1 MLQIGSWDREF
12 QEEMSFMADVWE
24 SVPIL
29 IGLLAVLYG
38 LVATDLVLIVL
49 GSVLLL
55 VYSIVYFYIPKKV
68 KHDRMLR
75 QEEKEKTK
83 GKAFP
88 DCQQYYSS

>member
-1 MLQIGSWDREF
+1 
-12 QEEMSFMADVWE
+12 MSFMADVWE

-38 LVATDLVLIVL
+38 LVATDLVIIVL

-55 VYSIVYFYIPKKV
+55 VYWIAYFYIPKKV
-68 KHDRMLR
+68 KRDRMLG

-88 DCQQYYSS
+88 DCQQHYSS